1 MEENINPEQI
11 ESFIEKIK
19 NNERKKQKKKMNT
32 PFYQTVIMI
41 ILGIFISFFSQCE
54 VSIANTLLEKYI
66 NWNKL
71 KMIISTIEFFVYFI
85 FSSIFAKFKYTK
97 FKFIYLF
104 ISILYCIKNY
114 IYYYG
119 FTRNTF
125 QFPSIANFW
134 TFIILVCYNLYK
146 FRNKLYQLPQLYFIG
161 IFFALLANI
170 IQFISSYF
178 EIKNNL
184 DDPFRFIFYYS
195 DHRNNFLAFLS
206 GLSTSLIYILME
218 NYINERKEI
227 INSLP
232 HIGIYSFLFCLIITI
247 YKKEFNHI
255 NSSRKIFPINYLIF
269 YIGLV
274 ILNIIIL
281 FITPFFINKCSALVI
296 GICCSMRLFFKFFIN
311 QIFKT
316 KHYQLTNPGHL
327 FAFFFFILGIGFV
340 CFEIM
345 KDNYPSSKESIGALL
360 PNEDDQE
367 ENLFLK
373 NRK

>member
-1 MEENINPEQI
+1 MEENINQEQI

-32 PFYQTVIMI
+32 PSYQTVIMI
-41 ILGIFISFFSQCE
+41 ILGIFISFFSQCD

-114 IYYYG
+114 IYYYS

-178 EIKNNL
+178 EIKKNL

-232 HIGIYSFLFCLIITI
+232 HIGLYSFLFCLIITI
-247 YKKEFNHI
+247 YKKEFNYI
-255 NSSRKIFPINYLIF
+255 NSSTKIFPINYLIF

-274 ILNIIIL
+274 ILNIIL
-281 FITPFFINKCSALVI
+281 
-296 GICCSMRLFFKFFIN
+296 
-311 QIFKT
+311 
-316 KHYQLTNPGHL
+316 
-327 FAFFFFILGIGFV
+327 
-340 CFEIM
+340 
-345 KDNYPSSKESIGALL
+345 
-360 PNEDDQE
+360 
-367 ENLFLK
+367 
-373 NRK
+373 